1 MDGEHQYE
9 HTDNT
14 CLGHSVPYGASIQVE
29 HKVKKDCVQ
38 TGIFAQLDLPRFK
51 LEWESE

>member
-1 MDGEHQYE
+1 MDGKRQYK

-14 CLGHSVPYGASIQVE
+14 RLGHSVPYGASIE
-29 HKVKKDCVQ
+29 HNVKKDCVQ
-38 TGIFAQLDLPRFK
+38 TGIIAQLDLPL